1 MIQTIL
7 DKIVR
12 EINLPTCLTD
22 PNLASCSFAYKLT
35 VEDLKYQWVIIAEHS
50 KILFWAM
57 DIKNITVALFQDQ
70 ISKDYLLNIVG
81 YKE

>member
-7 DKIVR
+7 DKIVATI
-12 EINLPTCLTD
+12 ELPTCLLD
-22 PNLASCSFAYKLT
+22 PNTSSCSFVYKLSLA
-35 VEDLKYQWVIIAEHS
+35 DLRYKWVTIAEHS

-57 DIKNITVALFQDQ
+57 DIKEITVALFQDQ